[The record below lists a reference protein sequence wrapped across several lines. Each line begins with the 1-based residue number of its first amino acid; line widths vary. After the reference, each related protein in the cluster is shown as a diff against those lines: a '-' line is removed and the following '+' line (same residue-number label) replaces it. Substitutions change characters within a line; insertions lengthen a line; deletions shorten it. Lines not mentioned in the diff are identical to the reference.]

1 MKIAYFDCS
10 SGVSGDMILSSLVDA
25 GLDGKYLVTQLK
37 KLLIAPFSLK
47 FSNIRKNGIHAKLAH
62 ITGGNRLSEFSK
74 IKKIIK
80 NSKLSEKIKCLGLK
94 IYSQL
99 AKAEAKA
106 HSVPVDSVHFHQIA
120 EIDTILDIFGAV
132 IGMDA
137 LKIEK
142 IYSSPLNLGQPAPAT
157 IEIVK
162 TLPVYSTD
170 IKNELTTPT
179 GAVIISTLAERFGP
193 IPPMRIFQTGNGAGR
208 QNLEKP
214 NIMRVYI
221 GEDEKVYFSGDN
233 KILLET
239 NIDDMDSRVFPYV
252 QEKLLQNG
260 ANDVWLTNIYAKKG
274 RPGIILSVITAEENE
289 REIAEIIFS
298 ETTTLGIRRLPVT
311 RHILERNKNGIYKT
325 AALSRHGGAKKRS
338 MEYAEGVKIASE
350 KNIPLKDILQ
360 KI

>member
-25 GLDGKYLVTQLK
+25 GLDEKYLVNQLK

-47 FSNIRKNGIHAKLAH
+47 FSNIRKNGIHAKLVH
-62 ITGGNRLSEFSK
+62 ITGNNRLSEFSK
-74 IKKIIK
+74 IKKLI
-80 NSKLSEKIKCLGLK
+80 NTSKISGKIKQQGLK

-99 AKAEAKA
+99 AAAEAKV
-106 HSVPVDSVHFHQIA
+106 HSVPIDSVHFHQIA
-120 EIDTILDIFGAV
+120 EIDTILDVFGAV
-132 IGMDA
+132 IGLDA

-162 TLPVYSTD
+162 TIPVYSTD
-170 IKNELTTPT
+170 MENELTTPT
-179 GAVIISTLAERFGP
+179 GAAIISALSAQFGP
-193 IPPMRIFQTGNGAGR
+193 IPQMKIFQTGNGAG
-208 QNLEKP
+208 QKNLKKP
-214 NIMRVYI
+214 NILRLYI
-221 GEDEKVYFSGDN
+221 GNDEKVYFSGDN

-239 NIDDMDSRVFPYV
+239 NIDDMDSRIFPYI

-274 RPGIILSVITAEENE
+274 RPGIILSAITAEENE
-289 REIAEIIFS
+289 RGITDILFS
-298 ETTTLGIRRLPVT
+298 ETTTLGIRRIPVT
-311 RHILERNKNGIYKT
+311 RHILKRSKNGIYKT
-325 AALSRHGGAKKRS
+325 AVLSRQGGAKKRAV
-338 MEYAEGVKIASE
+338 EYAEGVKIAAK
-350 KNIPLKDILQ
+350 KNIPLKDVLR